1 MSYHTYSF
9 ENLEV
14 YQLAR
19 GLRVYIR
26 TLTKDYPREERYEL
40 TNQLRRAADR
50 ISTNIAEGSGRSS
63 NFDQAHFTN
72 ISFASALEVIDHLN
86 ASLDLAYISK
96 ETYNLT
102 RIRMDEVINKLN
114 SLYKFQIRNV
124 GTLKN
129 KVKGG

>member
-14 YQLAR
+14 YKLAR
-19 GLRVYIR
+19 SLRVEIR
-26 TLTKDYPREERYEL
+26 MLTKEYPREERYEL

-50 ISTNIAEGSGRSS
+50 ISTNLAEGSGRAS

-96 ETYNLT
+96 ETYKLT
-102 RIRMDEVINKLN
+102 RIKMDEVINKLN

-124 GTLKN
+124 GTLKT